1 MRKQD
6 RPKTQHIQIYRI
18 CIYIY
23 ICVCVYVC
31 VYLYDIKAY
40 TWWSLKCCACLFL
53 NCWNEES
60 GIKFHTK
67 CNVSRTD
74 STCRSSRSSNTSN
87 KSDSRSPA
95 LAVLLAVVLL
105 APEDEE
111 EEEEYPRY
119 PLQKIY
125 KPIESGKRAGRLE
138 SVTPFALWRIP
149 CAHILFLVLPHPSG

>member
-1 MRKQD
+1 M
-6 RPKTQHIQIYRI
+6 
-18 CIYIY
+18 
-23 ICVCVYVC
+23 YVC

-40 TWWSLKCCACLFL
+40 TCWSLKCCACLFL

-74 STCRSSRSSNTSN
+74 STRRSSRSSNTSN
-87 KSDSRSPA
+87 RSDSRSPA

-111 EEEEYPRY
+111 EEKEEEYPKY

-138 SVTPFALWRIP
+138 SVTPPR
-149 CAHILFLVLPHPSG
+149 PSRSGASHVPTSCS